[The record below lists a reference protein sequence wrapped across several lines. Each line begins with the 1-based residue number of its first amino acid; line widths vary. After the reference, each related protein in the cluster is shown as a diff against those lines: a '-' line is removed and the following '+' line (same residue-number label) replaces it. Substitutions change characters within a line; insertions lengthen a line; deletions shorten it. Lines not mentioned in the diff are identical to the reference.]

1 MDTGNA
7 VPKGTFLQKIKLNSD
22 NVIPI
27 VVFFLTAISIVMVYS
42 MRGNVVLNH
51 LKHILF
57 AYIGMFAMYRFDY
70 RKLGVIAPFLLI
82 TAVVLLLLTMLSQ
95 AVRGITI
102 FGRDVQT
109 FYIIGFLIIFY
120 ISNYMARQYHKFGE
134 ISNSSVK
141 YLFGLLLVFCLGIAS
156 MNMSTSII
164 LFVTGLAIFFVG
176 GLKTRDIFGLIG
188 IVTVALVIV
197 VIVVSQLSDEKRNRI
212 GRMSTF
218 INRWEYFITKKNVNG
233 YGDQM
238 ILARAAIARSGFSPA
253 GPGKGVIK
261 NRLPEK
267 ETDYAFASLYEETG
281 IVVGIVVLFSY
292 LIIFYRARK
301 ISLEATG
308 TFGRLLAFGIGFW
321 FTCQA
326 LVHIG
331 VNCELLP
338 TTGQTLPFISSGGAS
353 LFVSGCAIGM
363 LLNVGKVAF
372 LESQKEDPMTILR
385 GNPTPTINH

>member
-1 MDTGNA
+1 MSADIT
-7 VPKGTFLQKIKLNSD
+7 VPKGSFLQKIKLNSD

-57 AYIGMFAMYRFDY
+57 AYVGMFAMYRIDY

-82 TAVVLLLLTMLSQ
+82 TAAVLLLLTMLSQ

-109 FYIIGFLIIFY
+109 FYVIGFLIIFY

-134 ISNSSVK
+134 ISSSNVK

-164 LFVTGLAIFFVG
+164 LFGTGLAIFFVG
-176 GLKTRDIFGLIG
+176 GMRTRDIFGLIG
-188 IVTVALVIV
+188 IVTVALILV
-197 VIVVSQLSDEKRNRI
+197 VIVVSQLSDEKKSRI

-218 INRWEYFITKKNVNG
+218 INRWEYYITKENVNG

-238 ILARAAIARSGFSPA
+238 ILARAAIARSGFNPA

-281 IVVGIVVLFSY
+281 IVVGIIVLFSY

-301 ISLEATG
+301 ISMEATG

-363 LLNVGKVAF
+363 LLNVGKVSY

>member
-1 MDTGNA
+1 MEADIT
-7 VPKGTFLQKIKLNSD
+7 VPKGSFLQKIKLKSD

-27 VVFFLTAISIVMVYS
+27 VVLFLTAISIVMVYS
-42 MRGNVVLNH
+42 MRGNVVLQH
-51 LKHILF
+51 LKHVLF
-57 AYIGMFAMYRFDY
+57 AYAGMFVMYQFDY
-70 RKLGVIAPFLLI
+70 RKLGAFSPFFLI
-82 TAVVLLLLTMLSQ
+82 LASLLLVMTMLSS
-95 AVRGITI
+95 VMRSVTI

-120 ISNYMARQYHKFGE
+120 ITNYIARQYHKFGE
-134 ISNSSVK
+134 ISPSNVR
-141 YLFGLLLVFCLGIAS
+141 YLFVLLAVFCLGIAS

-164 LFVTGLAIFFVG
+164 LFITGLVIFFVG
-176 GLKTRDIFGLIG
+176 GFKIKDIAGMVG
-188 IVTVALVIV
+188 IASAFLVVAV
-197 VIVVSQLSDEKRNRI
+197 VIAVNLSADKQARF
-212 GRMSTF
+212 GRMGTF
-218 INRWEYFITKKNVNG
+218 INRLEYYITKDNTDG

-238 ILARAAIARSGFSPA
+238 ILARTAIARSGFNPA

-267 ETDYAFASLYEETG
+267 ETDYAYASLFEETG
-281 IVVGIVVLFSY
+281 IVVGLAVLFAY

-301 ISLEATG
+301 IAKEATG

-338 TTGQTLPFISSGGAS
+338 TTGQTLPFISSGGSS

-363 LLNVGKVAF
+363 LLNIGKVTYQ
-372 LESQKEDPMTILR
+372 ESQKEDPMSILR
-385 GNPTPTINH
+385 

>member
-1 MDTGNA
+1 METDTA
-7 VPKGTFLQKIKLNSD
+7 KPRLPLLQRIHWKADK
-22 NVIPI
+22 VILI
-27 VVFFLTAISIVMVYS
+27 LVVFLTAISVVMVYS
-42 MRGNVVLNH
+42 MRGQVVLNH
-51 LKHILF
+51 LKHLLF
-57 AYIGMFAMYRFDY
+57 GYAGMFLVYHIDY
-70 RKLGVIAPFLLI
+70 RKAGAFAPFLLGVAI
-82 TAVVLLLLTMLSQ
+82 LLLVLTMLSQ
-95 AVRGITI
+95 AVRGVTI

-120 ISNYMARQYHKFGE
+120 ISNYIARQLHNHGE
-134 ISNSSVK
+134 ISQPNVR
-141 YLFGLLLVFCLGIAS
+141 YLFVLLTLFCGGIAT
-156 MNMSTSII
+156 MNMSTAII
-164 LFVTGLAIFFVG
+164 LFITGLVLFFVG
-176 GLKTRDIFGLIG
+176 GFRMKDIAGLVG
-188 IVTVALVIV
+188 IVSAVLVVAMIV
-197 VIVVSQLSDEKRNRI
+197 AVNLSDDKKANF
-212 GRMSTF
+212 GRMATF
-218 INRWEYFITKKNVNG
+218 INRLEYYITKDNTNG

-238 ILARAAIARSGFSPA
+238 ILARAAIARSGFNPA

-267 ETDYAFASLYEETG
+267 ETDYAFASLFEETG
-281 IVVGIVVLFSY
+281 IVVGLAILFAY

-301 ISLEATG
+301 IAKEATG

-363 LLNVGKVAF
+363 LLNIGKVSNE
-372 LESQKEDPMTILR
+372 ESQKENPMSYFGR
-385 GNPTPTINH
+385 